1 MGLIEIFRRDLGLK
15 IAAVLLAV
23 FLWFNV
29 SEQKEIEVVV
39 EMPLRYIN
47 MPSGLT
53 FASEPP
59 ASVKARIKGKG
70 KFLRWR
76 LKDIAAVID
85 LSPATI
91 GAVTHIVSPGEVTIP
106 KNYQVEVLEIIDPKA
121 VRIDL
126 DRSATKEVPVELNLI
141 GQIPDDR
148 KMIGKPLAIPNT
160 IRLTGPKR
168 LVDDLR
174 SLKTEPV
181 ELGHLGRK
189 GKISV
194 LLDLPNRS
202 LLTCNVDEIEVVA
215 RIEPRRSLEIPSV
228 PIMLI
233 SRPGLKSK
241 VSPDS
246 LDIIISGG
254 QTQVDSLAPERLALL
269 IDVSSLGRG
278 VFEMSG
284 RVDNGRLLFEARSAQ
299 SGWEK
304 PIVVPAVLDVG
315 FEIDITGVKPERLD
329 LVQK

>member
-1 MGLIEIFRRDLGLK
+1 MGLVEIFKRDLGLK

-29 SEQKEIEVVV
+29 SEQKEIEAIV

-59 ASVKARIKGKG
+59 STAKARIKGKG

-91 GAVTHIVSPGEVTIP
+91 GAVTHIVSPGEVMIP
-106 KNYQVEVLEIIDPKA
+106 KNHQVEVLEIIDPKA

-126 DRSATKEVPVELNLI
+126 DRSATKEVPVEINLS
-141 GQIPDDR
+141 GQMPDDR

-160 IRLTGPKR
+160 VRLSGPKR
-168 LVDDLR
+168 LVDELT

-189 GKISV
+189 GKV
-194 LLDLPNRS
+194 NVFLDLPNRS
-202 LLTCNVDEIEVVA
+202 LLTTNVDEIEVVA

-228 PIMLI
+228 PVILI
-233 SRPGLKSK
+233 SRPGLKSR

-246 LDIIISGG
+246 LDITISGG
-254 QTQVDSLAPERLALL
+254 QTQVDSLALERLVLL
-269 IDVSSLGRG
+269 IDVSSLGKG
-278 VFEMSG
+278 LFELRS
-284 RVDNGRLLFEARSAQ
+284 RVESGRLLFDARSMQ

-304 PIVVPAVLDVG
+304 PVVVHAVLDVG
-315 FEIDITGVKPERLD
+315 FEIDITAVKPERLD
-329 LVQK
+329 LAQR